1 MRRAACSRPHSLNV
15 LVVTA
20 VTADVGEAPA
30 PPRPDALIAAVVVRI
45 APGKHEEPVVEPVM
59 PEGKSVMSH
68 ADTCE
73 GAADSGA
80 AEPRTHASKTTRAHA
95 DVTHPTTHPTTP
107 SPTVATATV
116 ASTTMTPTTV
126 TPTTVTPTS
135 GRHI

>member
-1 MRRAACSRPHSLNV
+1 MAGRLRRYSAHREMRRAACSRPHSFSV
-15 LVVTA
+15 SVVA
-20 VTADVGEAPA
+20 VAAADIGQAPA

-45 APGKHEEPVVEPVM
+45 APGKREEPVVEPVM

-95 DVTHPTTHPTTP
+95 DVTHSTTHPTTP

-116 ASTTMTPTTV
+116 ASAT
-126 TPTTVTPTS
+126 
-135 GRHI
+135 